1 MRQLSHL
8 AIFATIILSSTA
20 FVSAAEKTKTVT
32 AKDIKLT
39 VPTTWKQGELSNNLR
54 TAQFEIP
61 AVEGDKDAAELVV
74 YFFGGAGGG
83 VNANLQRWAGQFQS
97 SGKKQKTSEGKS
109 TQGKYYLIDITGV
122 YNKPIGPPIQRKT
135 NPTAGY
141 QMLGVVLVV
150 KDKGN
155 YFLKLTGPQKTVSHW
170 ASTLRTSFGA
180 DIKDEKEAE
189 LDQ

>member
-8 AIFATIILSSTA
+8 VLFASIFMTSTA
-20 FVSAAEKTKTVT
+20 FVSAADKTKTVT

-39 VPTTWKQGELSNNLR
+39 VPTNWKQGELSNRLR
-54 TAQFEIP
+54 TAQFEVP
-61 AVEGDKDAAELVV
+61 AVAGDKDAAELVV

-83 VNANLQRWAGQFQS
+83 VDANLQRWAGQFQGA
-97 SGKKQKTSEGKS
+97 GKKTKTYEGKS

-155 YFLKLTGPQKTVSHW
+155 YFIKLTGPHKTVSHW
-170 ASTLRTSFGA
+170 ANTLRTSFGA
-180 DIKDEKEAE
+180 DVKAEKESESAF
-189 LDQ
+189 

>member
-1 MRQLSHL
+1 MLQLSRL
-8 AIFATIILSSTA
+8 VLFATIFMTATA
-20 FVSAAEKTKTVT
+20 FVSAADKTKTVI
-32 AKDIKLT
+32 AKDIKLI
-39 VPTTWKQGELSNNLR
+39 VPTSWKQGELSNNLR
-54 TAQFEIP
+54 TAQFEVP
-61 AVEGDKDAAELVV
+61 AVAGDKDAAELVV

-83 VNANLQRWAGQFQS
+83 VSANLQRWAGQFKS
-97 SGKKQKTSEGKS
+97 SGKKQKTYQGKS
-109 TQGKYYLIDITGV
+109 TQGKYHLIDITGI
-122 YNKPIGPPIQRKT
+122 YNKPIGPPVQRMT

-155 YFLKLTGPQKTVSHW
+155 YFLKLTGPQKTVTHW
-170 ASTLRTSFGA
+170 ASMLRTSFGA